1 MEQDREKENVAPGIE
16 EGRPTEKIRPLS
28 EDERLTEQIRQAEQ
42 EDAARKK
49 RLLTA
54 FLGLIACVAVFVLS
68 SVCAPRYFDSD
79 AAESRY
85 RFFLTSVAVAALI
98 CIRYLIAH
106 IRELFE

>member
-16 EGRPTEKIRPLS
+16 EGRPAEKIQPLS
-28 EDERLTEQIRQAEQ
+28 EDERLMEQIRQAEQ

-54 FLGLIACVAVFVLS
+54 FLGLIVCVAVFVLS
-68 SVCAPRYFDSD
+68 SVCGPRYFVSD
-79 AAESRY
+79 AEESVY
-85 RFFLTSVAVAALI
+85 RLFLTAVAVAALI